1 MRHRKRVKE
10 KILKGLFHHLLLH
23 ARNRYYV
30 YFIGGIL
37 LGFKGQ
43 QDMKEIFFLAL
54 IYFPFSLIFMKK
66 LRLDIDVKKSIFSFW
81 PSYMKLYTQYSNVMK
96 INIIDGSG
104 VCKGRKG
111 GGLEGQVN
119 WTIISVDIW
128 HGLTNIPLHLCS

>member
-1 MRHRKRVKE
+1 
-10 KILKGLFHHLLLH
+10 
-23 ARNRYYV
+23 
-30 YFIGGIL
+30 
-37 LGFKGQ
+37 
-43 QDMKEIFFLAL
+43 MKEIFFLAL

-111 GGLEGQVN
+111 GGG
-119 WTIISVDIW
+119 
-128 HGLTNIPLHLCS
+128 